1 MKIDNLR
8 FQPWQGNRYGNE
20 SIFQIPILIVGE
32 SNHGVS
38 EGAEKDAFFTHLLIN
53 SIIDARW
60 RHNFFSNIQRSFVEN
75 ANTQELRSEFWH
87 SVAHHEY
94 IQDWLPRPEVAPDE
108 EMWKKAKPIFRE
120 VVAELKPKCILFVC
134 KRVFDRVSLDFP
146 ASNPLFIDADNSL
159 TLEIYQNP
167 HPTVKIDN
175 VLASWIYHPTSRRG
189 GFRRPRGVVSS
200 LIKSA
205 GGTDG
210 FSVIADLNTVTTP

>member
-38 EGAEKDAFFTHLLIN
+38 RGSEKDAVFTHMLIK
-53 SIIDARW
+53 SIICESW
-60 RHNFFSNIQRSFVEN
+60 KHNFFSNIQRTFVEN

-94 IQDWLPRPEVAPDE
+94 IQDWLPKPRVAPNE
-108 EMWKKAKPIFRE
+108 EMWAKAKPIFRE

-134 KRVFDRVSLDFP
+134 KRLFERVSLDFP
-146 ASNPLFIDADNSL
+146 ASNPLVIDADNSL
-159 TLEIYQNP
+159 TLEIYKNS

-175 VLASWIYHPTSRRG
+175 ALASWIYHPTSPRG

-200 LIKSA
+200 LIQSA

-210 FSVIADLNTVTTP
+210 FSAISESNAVITP